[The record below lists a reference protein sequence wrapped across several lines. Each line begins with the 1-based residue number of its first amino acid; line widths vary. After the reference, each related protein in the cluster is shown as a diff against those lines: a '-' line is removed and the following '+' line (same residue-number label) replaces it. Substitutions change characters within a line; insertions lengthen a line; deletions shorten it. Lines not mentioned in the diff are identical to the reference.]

1 MTDLPHPS
9 PDGRRD
15 ATAGCDDSADIRM
28 AALARYRIL
37 DSARE
42 AVFDEIAALA
52 ASVCEAP
59 IAVINF
65 IDRDRQ
71 FFKAEVGLGVDST
84 PLETSLCAHAL
95 LEEEFL
101 LVPDTTQDARFANN
115 PLVTGAPHLR
125 FYAGALLRTPEG
137 VAIGTMCV
145 LDHRPRSLTDPQ
157 IRTLRVLAQHV
168 IAQLERGLAYR
179 KATLAE
185 ARQRAIVDNAVDLAI
200 VTIDRDG
207 MVMEW
212 GAGADH
218 VFGWREAEAVGRHAG
233 FLFTPE
239 DRAVGRLHQ
248 DMVAADRAGRA
259 LADRWHLTRNGRRLW
274 SSVELTPLAGRDG
287 QQLGYVL
294 VVRDRSEQH
303 RVDTALKVA
312 EQSLRWAQ
320 QAGRL
325 GLFQVGEDAILH
337 ATPEFCRMFGL
348 PPSATLPVATVMA
361 LILPEDRAVA
371 APLWTVRGSAGHPV
385 QQEVEY
391 RIRRAEDGA
400 VRWIAHRG
408 ERLHDAEA
416 DSDRIAGVVQDV
428 TERRAAADTL
438 ARSEQRYRALFEAI
452 DDGFCIIEF
461 FDGPHGPSSDY
472 VHVEANAGYE
482 RHSGIAGIV
491 GRTLRDL
498 APDQADDW
506 IALYGEVL
514 RTGEPIRFERYF
526 EQAGRHVE
534 VSAARVEP
542 ASRRQVLVMFRDIEA
557 RRVAEVALRA
567 SEALAQEN
575 IERVQLALSA
585 GAIIGTWFW
594 HLPTDRFTV
603 DKAFAIA
610 FGLDPALGREGLSLA
625 QVVETVHPDDQAG
638 LAEAIN
644 AAIARGGPYAH
655 QYRVRRADGRYYW
668 IEANG
673 RVDHG
678 ADGTPLFFPGVLLD
692 VEERR
697 AVEKELDRTTA
708 ALRALTETLEQ
719 RVAERGA
726 ELMKTEEQL
735 RQAQKMEAVG
745 QLTGGLA
752 HDFNNLLAGMSGALE
767 MIGTRLGQGRLG
779 DVDRYLIAAQGAVKR
794 AAALTHR
801 LLAFSRR
808 QTLDPKPTDVN
819 TLISGMVELIQRTV
833 GPAIML
839 ETGQTA
845 GLWTTLVDAGQLENA
860 LLNLCINAR
869 DAMPDGGRIRIETAN
884 TWLDRET
891 ARTHDMPEGPYLS
904 LSVANSGTGMSPE
917 VIERVFEPF
926 FTTKPIGQ
934 GTGLGLSMIYGFAK
948 QSGGQV
954 RIQSEAGI
962 GTVVRLYLPRY
973 DGELMPEAENET
985 ARIRSR
991 TGDGETILVVDDE
1004 PTVRLLLA
1012 DVLEDLGY
1020 GVVEA
1025 ADGMSGLR
1033 LLQSDMRIDL
1043 LISDIGLPGGM
1054 NGRQMAEAAEAHRAG
1069 LPTLFITGY
1078 AENSVIGSGLRAPG
1092 IEVMTKPFAI
1102 DKLVTRVA
1110 ELIAQGRTAA

>member
-1 MTDLPHPS
+1 MDE
-9 PDGRRD
+9 DG
-15 ATAGCDDSADIRM
+15 AMIRA
-28 AALARYRIL
+28 AALAKYRIV

-42 AVFDEIAALA
+42 AVFDGIAELA

-71 FFKAEVGLGVDST
+71 FFKAEVGLGVDGT

-95 LEEEFL
+95 LEDEFL
-101 LVPDTTQDARFANN
+101 LVPDTTQDARFACN
-115 PLVTGAPHLR
+115 PLVTGAPYLR

-137 VAIGTMCV
+137 VAIGTVCV
-145 LDHRPRSLTDPQ
+145 LDYRTRTLSDVQ
-157 IRTLRVLAQHV
+157 VRTLRVLAQHV
-168 IAQLERGLAYR
+168 MAQLEHGLASR
-179 KATLAE
+179 QAALAE
-185 ARQRAIVDNAVDLAI
+185 ARQRAIVDNAIDLAI
-200 VTIDRDG
+200 VAIDRDG
-207 MVMEW
+207 MVVEW
-212 GAGADH
+212 GTGADH
-218 VFGWREAEAVGRHAG
+218 VFGWDKAAAIGRHAG

-248 DMVAADRAGRA
+248 DMVAADRDGRA
-259 LADRWHLTRNGRRLW
+259 RADRWHLCRTGRRLW
-274 SSVELTPLAGRDG
+274 CSVEVTPLTGRDG
-287 QQLGYVL
+287 RQLGYVL
-294 VVRDRSEQH
+294 ILRDRSEQH
-303 RVDTALKVA
+303 RVGTALKVA
-312 EQSLRWAQ
+312 EQGQRWAQ

-325 GLFQVGEDAILH
+325 GLFQLGADAILH
-337 ATPEFCRMFGL
+337 ATPEFCRLFGL
-348 PPSATLPVATVMA
+348 APAATLPAATIES
-361 LILPEDRAVA
+361 LILPEDREHA
-371 APLWTVRGSAGHPV
+371 APLWTADGLGDGAGVR
-385 QQEVEY
+385 ELEY
-391 RIRRAEDGA
+391 RIRRAGDGV

-408 ERLHDAEA
+408 ERLIDGETGAF
-416 DSDRIAGVVQDV
+416 RIAGMVQDV
-428 TERRAAADTL
+428 TERRVATDIL
-438 ARSEQRYRALFEAI
+438 AGNEQRYRALFEAF

-461 FDGPHGPSSDY
+461 FDGPHGPLSDY
-472 VHVEANAGYE
+472 VHVEANAGYQ
-482 RHSGIAGIV
+482 RHSGIAEIV

-506 IALYGEVL
+506 IALYGTVL

-526 EQAGRHVE
+526 EQAGRHIE

-542 ASRRQVLVMFRDIEA
+542 ASRRQVSVMFRDIDARKASEA
-557 RRVAEVALRA
+557 ALRA
-567 SEALAQEN
+567 SEALAREN
-575 IERVQLALSA
+575 IERVQLALAA

-603 DKAFAIA
+603 DEVFAAA
-610 FGLDPALGREGLSLA
+610 FGLDPALGRDGLSRA
-625 QVVETVHPDDQAG
+625 QVVATVHPDDQAG
-638 LAEAIN
+638 LAEAID

-673 RVDHG
+673 RVDHD
-678 ADGTPLFFPGVLLD
+678 ADGTPLRFPGVLID

-719 RVAERGA
+719 RVAERSA

-779 DVDRYLIAAQGAVKR
+779 DVDRYLDAAQGAVRR

-819 TLISGMVELIQRTV
+819 ALIAGMIELIRRTV
-833 GPAIML
+833 GPAVTV
-839 ETGQTA
+839 ETSETV

-869 DAMPDGGRIRIETAN
+869 DAMPAGGRIMIETAN

-891 ARTHDMPEGPYLS
+891 ARAHDMPEGSYLS
-904 LSVANSGTGMSPE
+904 LSVTDSGTGMSAD

-926 FTTKPIGQ
+926 FTTKPMGQ

-954 RIQSEAGI
+954 RIQSQVDV

-973 DGELMPEAENET
+973 DGDLMPSVDHDGT
-985 ARIRSR
+985 RISSR
-991 TGDGETILVVDDE
+991 AGGGETILVVDDE

-1025 ADGMSGLR
+1025 ADGISGLR
-1033 LLQSDMRIDL
+1033 VLQSDLRIDL

-1054 NGRQMAEAAEAHRAG
+1054 NGRQMAEAAQAHRPG

-1078 AENSVIGSGLRAPG
+1078 AEHSVVGNGLRAPG
-1092 IEVMTKPFAI
+1092 IEIMTKPFAI
-1102 DKLVTRVA
+1102 DKLLTRVG
-1110 ELIAQGRTAA
+1110 ELIAQGRKAA